1 MAIRSVK
8 DIPTARNI
16 GMGWMIVS
24 IIGALMTGLF
34 GLAFVTGNGNE
45 IDPETI
51 FIYLS
56 QIFCKYNGY

>member
-16 GMGWMIVS
+16 GMSWMIVS

-34 GLAFVTGNGNE
+34 GLAYVTGNGND
-45 IDPETI
+45 IDPEPSL
-51 FIYLS
+51 FILS
-56 QIFCKYNGY
+56 QFYSTR